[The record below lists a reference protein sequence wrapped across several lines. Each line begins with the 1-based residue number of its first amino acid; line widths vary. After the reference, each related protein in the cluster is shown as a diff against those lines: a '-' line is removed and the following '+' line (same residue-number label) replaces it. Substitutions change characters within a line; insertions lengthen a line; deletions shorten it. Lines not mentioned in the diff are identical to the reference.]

1 MAISIQRAAGSEA
14 GLGRK
19 WLYKFLEK
27 YSTCGSLLGDPHEA
41 LRVNEATE
49 ENVRA
54 WFGLFSSYRDQY
66 RVLDCNIW
74 KLDEH
79 GLCIGKIN
87 PRKVVGATKDKW
99 GKLRKRTKMRNP
111 ETREWVSIVECIS
124 AGQTFTQPLIIFE
137 GVNVNIDWLPDVL
150 PPYKYTAD
158 PTVSIN
164 DKIAIAWINERFV
177 PQTRP
182 RGVHYRILL
191 FDQHATHLSDKFE
204 QACKKRRTIT
214 LPLPAHTSDI
224 LQPCDLT
231 MFSPIKGKYKDKLY
245 ELCQLNDSEPTK
257 KKDFCRLYHEAR
269 KETFKPSNYETAF
282 KKAGLVP
289 FDPQSVINR
298 PEVIKQPPQPREP
311 QPDDL
316 PPCIYDAKALEK
328 DLYHLDKE
336 RGACDTHGED

>member
-49 ENVRA
+49 EN
-54 WFGLFSSYRDQY
+54 
-66 RVLDCNIW
+66 
-74 KLDEH
+74 
-79 GLCIGKIN
+79 
-87 PRKVVGATKDKW
+87 
-99 GKLRKRTKMRNP
+99 
-111 ETREWVSIVECIS
+111 
-124 AGQTFTQPLIIFE
+124 
-137 GVNVNIDWLPDVL
+137 
-150 PPYKYTAD
+150 
-158 PTVSIN
+158 
-164 DKIAIAWINERFV
+164 
-177 PQTRP
+177 
-182 RGVHYRILL
+182 
-191 FDQHATHLSDKFE
+191 
-204 QACKKRRTIT
+204 
-214 LPLPAHTSDI
+214 
-224 LQPCDLT
+224 
-231 MFSPIKGKYKDKLY
+231 
-245 ELCQLNDSEPTK
+245 PTK